1 MYLSV
6 STESRRNFPTKF
18 RRVQVRHW
26 GDVARI
32 VTTER
37 WSPIVWHDGQR
48 RSDHFSAAYFA
59 ALDID
64 DGLSLVEAIT
74 FLRNQGLSHLIVT
87 TKSHGKAKGEEAP
100 RDRFRLLM
108 PWSQEIIKPSVY
120 RFNLRRLAE
129 NWNADMAATDLARVF
144 QPGREIVSTASGGKA
159 TVTIPREPDKR
170 MVDLKSRYSV
180 KRGIKHFAEEFCQN
194 GRLDH
199 SGGRKRT
206 IYSVACELAK
216 SGVSA
221 SESISLIQRAPI
233 NWQGLTSNLV
243 TSCVES
249 AQRRFSGG

>member
-6 STESRRNFPTKF
+6 SIESRRNFPTKF
-18 RRVQVRHW
+18 RRVEVKHW

-37 WSPIVWHDGQR
+37 WSPIVWHNGQR
-48 RSDHFSAAYFA
+48 RGESFQQSYFA

-64 DGLSLVEAIT
+64 DGLTLVEAIT

-87 TKSHGKAKGEEAP
+87 TKSHGKAKGDEAP

-129 NWNADMAATDLARVF
+129 NWGADMAATDLARVF
-144 QPGREIVSTASGGKA
+144 QPGREIVSTTSGSKVRVA
-159 TVTIPREPDKR
+159 IPKEPDKR
-170 MVDLKSRYSV
+170 MVELKNRYSV
-180 KRGIKHFAEEFCQN
+180 KRGIKHFAEEFVRN

-221 SESISLIQRAPI
+221 SESIRMIQSAPI
-233 NWQGLTSNLV
+233 NWQGLTSNLGQ
-243 TSCVES
+243 SCVSS
-249 AQRRFSGG
+249 AQRRFHNP